1 MANIK
6 PYTDQIS
13 QAVYGEEVRSSII
26 NALNKVNDDNN
37 SYQSIKEQIIEAK
50 DDVDAQVAVFDEKTA
65 AAQDIYDDLTTIT
78 ETAETTKTDIESA
91 VTQGRAIQSAIEASN
106 EEAETNI
113 ETLTSVNTTAT
124 TTKGQLD
131 SALSNA
137 ATTLTSLDQAN
148 TQAQTNID
156 TLTTTAQAAQTAAQN
171 ALDTAETVE
180 ADMTQY
186 LADVSAAKQ
195 EVITNA
201 QTVAADKADVQAL
214 AQTVATNKGAVDTAA
229 AQVAANAQTAQ
240 TAATSAQSSAA
251 SASQSATAASGSATA
266 AATSET
272 NAAASA
278 TSAEASATTAGTSAT
293 SAANS
298 AAASAQSAA
307 DAEFYAERCDSY
319 SKAEIDEKIAE
330 INPLPE
336 GGTPG
341 QHLAKSQTGAE
352 WVTPIDAYT
361 KAEVDDLLEDVSGL
375 PDGGTVGQVITKTA
389 TGADWQTPTDAYTK
403 AEINTKETAINDAI
417 ASANTAIATKITAPA
432 TAGTEGQVLTIGNDG
447 IEWSTP
453 TDAYTK
459 AEINTKETALSTRI
473 STNANDIDAL
483 ESDMATAQSDITDIA
498 ADVLTSAGDIAS
510 LQTTVAGKIT
520 SPATAGT
527 EGQVLTIDSNQ
538 NIVWSDPTGGG
549 GDLLVIRAQY
559 PVAMSGY
566 IMTATPAHGNAKTAT
581 IGNDGAATVR
591 FSEGDTYTISDN
603 LSSATQTVQAAYI
616 GTYEVTVFRHVIT
629 VTVPTSF
636 VGTTLTMTGGET
648 ATVDSS
654 CVVKFAASEAGT
666 YTITGTN
673 VSSKTYSTDITVSE
687 SGATS
692 VNLGFFSA
700 TIAVTY
706 PEGSTCT
713 CTDGTTTITASDTTG
728 SYTFNLSDYGIYT
741 VACTNGTETSNKQ
754 LTIDTDGQAET
765 VRLAYVT
772 IYGVSRELT
781 STSTAWTRTDASVN
795 FTATASV
802 GTSAGASSF
811 DECYPWSDMTRHTLA
826 TDDVMVWI
834 PEFWYRRYQS
844 DGVEYIKIAD
854 RETDG
859 FAKHPGS
866 GRYVGAY
873 ETSSSNK
880 SVSGASPTV
889 NITRAS
895 ARTSARN
902 KGTGW
907 GIWDLA
913 TVTAIQMLYLVEYA
927 DSNAQAKLG
936 RGYVD
941 KASSGSAQTS
951 GACDNVANLT
961 GRASGTDGL
970 TQMIYRGIENFYGN
984 ILDWVDGVNASGQ
997 ALYVSTVPSNYA
1009 DDTSTNYTQLSYN
1022 LGTTSGE
1029 FIKTM
1034 GMDTSNDWAMLPNT
1048 TGGSDS
1054 TYYPDKVWFSSS
1066 GWRVACFG
1074 GAWGSASNAG
1084 AFYWSLDDSSSI
1096 AYSDIGSHLL
1106 YIPS

>member
-1 MANIK
+1 MPDIK

-50 DDVDAQVAVFDEKTA
+50 DDVDAQVAVFDEKAA
-65 AAQDIYDDLTTIT
+65 AAQEIYDDLTDVT
-78 ETAETTKTDIESA
+78 EEAGTAKTALDSTVTTANTVLDQLESENNDAETNVSALGTANTTAATTKT
-91 VTQGRAIQSAIEASN
+91 
-106 EEAETNI
+106 
-113 ETLTSVNTTAT
+113 
-124 TTKGQLD
+124 QLD
-131 SALSNA
+131 QSVSDASDILSDI
-137 ATTLTSLDQAN
+137 TQAN
-148 TQAQTNID
+148 TQAQTNIT
-156 TLTTTAQAAQTAAQN
+156 TLTTTAQAAQTAAEN

-186 LADVSAAKQ
+186 LADVATAKQ

-201 QTVAADKADVQAL
+201 QAVASDKADVQTL
-214 AQTVATNKGAVDTAA
+214 AQAVATNKGAVDTAA

-240 TAATSAQSSAA
+240 TAATSAQSSAT
-251 SASQSATAASGSATA
+251 SAAQSATAASGSATA

-298 AAASAQSAA
+298 AASSAQSAE

-319 SKAEIDEKIAE
+319 SKAEIDAKIEE

-336 GGTPG
+336 GGTAG
-341 QHLAKSQTGAE
+341 QYLAKAQTGTQ

-389 TGADWQTPTDAYTK
+389 SGADWQTPTDAYTK
-403 AEINTKETAINDAI
+403 AEINAKETTINNAI
-417 ASANTAIATKITAPA
+417 ASANTAIATKITTPA
-432 TAGTEGQVLTIGNDG
+432 TAGTEGQVLTIGDDG

-459 AEINTKETALSTRI
+459 SEINAKEAALSARI
-473 STNANDIDAL
+473 STNADDIDAL
-483 ESDMATAQSDITDIA
+483 ESDMATAQSDITEVA
-498 ADVLTSAGDIAS
+498 ADVLTNAGNITS

-520 SPATAGT
+520 SPATPGT

-559 PVAMSGY
+559 PAAMAGY

-581 IGNDGAATVR
+581 IGNDGVATVR

-629 VTVPTSF
+629 VTVPASF

-648 ATVDSS
+648 KTVDSN

-673 VSSKTYSTDITVSE
+673 ISSKTYSTDVTVSA

-706 PEGSTCT
+706 PEGSVCT
-713 CTDGTTTITASDTTG
+713 CTDGATTITASDTTG
-728 SYTFNLSDYGIYT
+728 TYTFNISDYGTYT
-741 VACTNGTETSNKQ
+741 VACTSGTESSNKQ
-754 LTIDTDGQAET
+754 VVIDTDGQAET
-765 VRLAYVT
+765 VKLAYVT
-772 IYGVSRELT
+772 IYGIKRELN
-781 STSTAWTRTDASVN
+781 SSSTAWTRTDASAN

-802 GTSAGASSF
+802 GTSAGASDF
-811 DECYPWSDMTRHTLA
+811 DGYYPWSDMTRHTLA
-826 TDDVMVWI
+826 TNDVMVYI
-834 PEFWYRRYQS
+834 PEFYYQRS
-844 DGVEYIKIAD
+844 QDATYEYIRIAD
-854 RETDG
+854 KETDG
-859 FAKHPGS
+859 FVKHPGS
-866 GRYVGAY
+866 DCYVGAY
-873 ETSSSNK
+873 KTSSNNK
-880 SVSGASPTV
+880 SVTNASPTV
-889 NITRAS
+889 NVTRATM
-895 ARTSARN
+895 RTNAKN

-907 GIWDLA
+907 SLIDL
-913 TVTAIQMLYLVEYA
+913 TAVSAVSMLILVEFA
-927 DSNAQAKLG
+927 NNDVQSVIG

-941 KASSGSAQTS
+941 SNSSARTTGS
-951 GACDNVANLT
+951 CDSVANLT
-961 GRASGTDGL
+961 GRASGTDGKVDVV
-970 TQMIYRGIENFYGN
+970 YRGIEGFWGN
-984 ILDWVDGVNASGQ
+984 CYEFVDGLNINGDN
-997 ALYVSTVPSNYA
+997 LYVCNNPENYA
-1009 DDTSTNYTQLSYN
+1009 DDTNTNYTLLTYN
-1022 LGTTSGE
+1022 LSACTSSE
-1029 FIKTM
+1029 FISRM
-1034 GMDTSNDWAMLPNT
+1034 GCDSSNSWVILPVA
-1048 TGGSDS
+1048 TGGSET
-1054 TYYPDKVWFSSS
+1054 TYYADKMYKNTGWRIFIRGGSSSHGSVAGLFSS
-1066 GWRVACFG
+1066 
-1074 GAWGSASNAG
+1074 
-1084 AFYWSLDDSSSI
+1084 LMHDDSS
-1096 AYSDIGSHLL
+1096 AAAGSLGGRLL
-1106 YIPS
+1106 YRPS